1 MIKLQK
7 KNIQY
12 VVEREYLVK
21 IIIEEMLIRITV
33 FSINKLKYLYNFT
46 LGNVIDVAIRMV

>member
-1 MIKLQK
+1 MQK